1 MADVEQLLR
10 SALAP
15 VEPEGG
21 FSERLEAKLEE
32 LEARLNARLTEATG
46 AAADELG
53 ELEVGAM
60 RDPRNWHRP
69 VGAAAVVA
77 VAGGALVVVRAR
89 QQAKKRNTN
98 GLRALER
105 GARDVG
111 NLVRR
116 RLDRS

>member
-1 MADVEQLLR
+1 MTDVEQLLR

-21 FSERLEAKLEE
+21 FSERLESKLEE
-32 LEARLNARLTEATG
+32 LEARLTELTDD
-46 AAADELG
+46 AAGELG
-53 ELEVGAM
+53 DWEAGAM

-69 VGAAAVVA
+69 VAAAAVVGL
-77 VAGGALVVVRAR
+77 AGGALVVVRAR
-89 QQAKKRNTN
+89 QQHRKRDAN

-116 RLDRS
+116 RLERG